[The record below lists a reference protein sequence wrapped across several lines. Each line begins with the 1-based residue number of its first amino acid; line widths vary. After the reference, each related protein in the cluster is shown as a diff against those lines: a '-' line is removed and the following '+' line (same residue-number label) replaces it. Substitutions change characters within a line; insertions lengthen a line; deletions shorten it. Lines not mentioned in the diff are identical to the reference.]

1 MHDTKDRILD
11 TAERLIAD
19 QGYSATSLRHII
31 ADAGVNL
38 AAIHYHFGSKEELLD
53 ALIVRRAGPVN
64 TARLE
69 LLDRFEREAAGAPVA
84 VERIIE
90 AFLIPMAKIA
100 TEHPEFVKVMARM
113 HSEGKMPA
121 VVHKHFQLVFDRFM
135 KAFNEALPGLDADE
149 VHLRVHFMMGAM
161 AMIVITTPEQ
171 TAARLTRI
179 EDALRRLVTFLGAGF
194 RAPAPALEEVE
205 AKQ

>member
-1 MHDTKDRILD
+1 MSETKDRILD
-11 TAERLIAD
+11 AAERLIAD

-53 ALIVRRAGPVN
+53 ALILRRAGPVN
-64 TARLE
+64 AVRLE
-69 LLDRFEREAAGAPVA
+69 MLDRFEREAGASPVP
-84 VERIIE
+84 VEQIIE
-90 AFLIPMAKIA
+90 AFLLPMAKIA

-113 HSEGKMPA
+113 HSEGRMPS
-121 VVHKHFQLVFDRFM
+121 VIQKHFHLVFSRFM
-135 KAFNEALPGLDADE
+135 SAFKDALPWLDDGE

-161 AMIVITTPEQ
+161 AMVTIVMPNHSEAPFTS
-171 TAARLTRI
+171 I
-179 EDALRRLVTFLGAGF
+179 EDSLRHLVTFLGAGF

-205 AKQ
+205 TKQ

>member
-1 MHDTKDRILD
+1 MSETKDRILD
-11 TAERLIAD
+11 AAEQLIAD

-53 ALIVRRAGPVN
+53 ALILRRAGPVN
-64 TARLE
+64 AERLE
-69 LLDRFEREAAGAPVA
+69 MLDSFEREAGEAPVR

-100 TEHPEFVKVMARM
+100 TDHPHFVKVMGRM
-113 HSEGKMPA
+113 HSEGQLPA
-121 VVHKHFQLVFDRFM
+121 VIQKHFQQVFVRFLA
-135 KAFNEALPGLDADE
+135 AFKQALPELDEGE
-149 VHLRVHFMMGAM
+149 VFLRAHFMMGAM
-161 AMIVITTPEQ
+161 AMVVI
-171 TAARLTRI
+171 AAPGHLDSYVTSMEER
-179 EDALRRLVTFLGAGF
+179 LRRLVTFLGAGF